1 MVRMRIPMFL
11 NSIASLSDEE
21 LMKRVASKDDDRAF
35 DELYHRHARR
45 VMGFL
50 LRQLGDSERA
60 ADLVQD
66 AFLRLWSS
74 RERYLSGKCF
84 STWLFSIAY
93 NLLKNEYRR
102 SGYSIEYA
110 EHVINSTTEE
120 QDDDLDVRL
129 DDRMFDAALRQE
141 LSLLD
146 AESRLLFSL
155 RFEEE
160 MTVPQIAEVM
170 KIPEGTVKS
179 RQHTIIRNLKQ
190 KLKIY
195 EIRR

>member
-1 MVRMRIPMFL
+1 M
-11 NSIASLSDEE
+11 NSTSEE
-21 LMKRVASKDDDRAF
+21 L
-35 DELYHRHARR
+35 DE
-45 VMGFL
+45 
-50 LRQLGDSERA
+50 
-60 ADLVQD
+60 
-66 AFLRLWSS
+66 
-74 RERYLSGKCF
+74 
-84 STWLFSIAY
+84 
-93 NLLKNEYRR
+93 
-102 SGYSIEYA
+102 
-110 EHVINSTTEE
+110 
-120 QDDDLDVRL
+120 DLDVGL
-129 DDRMFDAALRQE
+129 DDRLFDEALRKE

>member
-1 MVRMRIPMFL
+1 
-11 NSIASLSDEE
+11 
-21 LMKRVASKDDDRAF
+21 MKRVSSKDDDRAF

-50 LRQLGDSERA
+50 VRQLSDSEKA

-66 AFLRLWSS
+66 AFMRLWSS
-74 RERYLSGKCF
+74 RERYLSDKCF
-84 STWLFSIAY
+84 LTWLFSIVY

-102 SGYSIEYA
+102 SGYSSEYT
-110 EHVINSTTEE
+110 EHVMNSTTEE
-120 QDDDLDVRL
+120 QNEDLDVRL
-129 DDRMFDAALRQE
+129 DDRMFDEALRKE

-179 RQHTIIRNLKQ
+179 RQHSLVRNLKQ

>member
-21 LMKRVASKDDDRAF
+21 LMKRVASKDDERAF

-50 LRQLGDSERA
+50 MRQLGDSERA

-102 SGYSIEYA
+102 SGYSVEYA

-120 QDDDLDVRL
+120 QNDDLDVRL
-129 DDRMFDAALRQE
+129 DDKLFDAALRQE

>member
-1 MVRMRIPMFL
+1 MRIPLFF
-11 NSIASLSDEE
+11 NSIASLSDED
-21 LMKRVASKDDDRAF
+21 LMARVASKDDDRAF

-45 VMGFL
+45 VMGFIM
-50 LRQLGDSERA
+50 RQLSDSDRA

-74 RERYLSGKCF
+74 RERYIADKCF

-102 SGYSIEYA
+102 SGYSVEYA
-110 EHVINSTTEE
+110 EHVINNTTEE
-120 QDDDLDVRL
+120 QDDDLDVKL
-129 DDRMFDAALRQE
+129 DDKLFDAALRQE

>member
-1 MVRMRIPMFL
+1 MRIPLIF
-11 NSIASLSDEE
+11 NSIASLSDEN

-50 LRQLGDSERA
+50 MRQLGDSERA

-102 SGYSIEYA
+102 SGYSVEYA
-110 EHVINSTTEE
+110 EHVINRTTEE
-120 QDDDLDVRL
+120 QDDDLDVKL
-129 DDRMFDAALRQE
+129 DDKLFDAALRQE

>member
-1 MVRMRIPMFL
+1 MRLPLIFV
-11 NSIASLSDEE
+11 NKASLSDEE

-50 LRQLGDSERA
+50 MRQLGDSERA

-102 SGYSIEYA
+102 SGYSVEYA
-110 EHVINSTTEE
+110 EHVINRTTEE
-120 QDDDLDVRL
+120 QDDDLDVKL
-129 DDRMFDAALRQE
+129 DDKLFDAALRQE

>member
-1 MVRMRIPMFL
+1 MRLPLIFG
-11 NSIASLSDEE
+11 NKASLSDED
-21 LMKRVASKDDDRAF
+21 LMKRVSSKDDDRAF

-50 LRQLGDSERA
+50 VRQLSDSEKA

-66 AFLRLWSS
+66 AFMRLWSS
-74 RERYLSGKCF
+74 RERYLSDKCF
-84 STWLFSIAY
+84 STWFFSIVY

-102 SGYSIEYA
+102 SGYSSEYT
-110 EHVINSTTEE
+110 EHVMNSTTEE
-120 QDDDLDVRL
+120 QDEDLDVRL
-129 DDRMFDAALRQE
+129 DDRMFDEALRQE
-141 LSLLD
+141 LSQLD
-146 AESRLLFSL
+146 ADSRLLFSL

-179 RQHTIIRNLKQ
+179 RQHSLVRNLKQ

>member
-1 MVRMRIPMFL
+1 MRIPLIF
-11 NSIASLSDEE
+11 NSIVSLSDED
-21 LMKRVASKDDDRAF
+21 LMKRVADKDDDRAF

-50 LRQLGDSERA
+50 VRQLSDSEKA

-66 AFLRLWSS
+66 AFMRLWSS
-74 RERYLSGKCF
+74 RNRYLSDKCF
-84 STWLFSIAY
+84 STWLFSITY

-110 EHVINSTTEE
+110 EHVMNNTAEE
-120 QDDDLDVRL
+120 QDEDLDVRL
-129 DDRMFDAALRQE
+129 DDRLFDEALRKE

-155 RFEEE
+155 RFGEE
-160 MTVPQIAEVM
+160 MTVPQIVEVM

>member
-1 MVRMRIPMFL
+1 MRIPLIF
-11 NSIASLSDEE
+11 NSIASLSDED

-50 LRQLGDSERA
+50 MRQLGDSERA

-102 SGYSIEYA
+102 SGYSVEYA
-110 EHVINSTTEE
+110 EHVINRTTEE
-120 QDDDLDVRL
+120 QDDDLDVKL
-129 DDRMFDAALRQE
+129 DDKLFDAALRQE

>member
-1 MVRMRIPMFL
+1 MRIPLIFV
-11 NSIASLSDEE
+11 NKASLSDEE

-50 LRQLGDSERA
+50 MRQLGDSERA

-74 RERYLSGKCF
+74 RERYLSDKCF

-102 SGYSIEYA
+102 SGYSVEYA

-120 QDDDLDVRL
+120 QDDDLDVKL
-129 DDRMFDAALRQE
+129 DDRLFDAALRQE

>member
-1 MVRMRIPMFL
+1 MRLPLLFR
-11 NSIASLSDEE
+11 NKASLSDED
-21 LMKRVASKDDDRAF
+21 LMCRVSSKDDDRAF

-50 LRQLGDSERA
+50 VRQLSDEDRA

-66 AFLRLWSS
+66 AFMRVWSS
-74 RERYLSGKCF
+74 RERYMSGADF

-93 NLLKNEYRR
+93 NLVKNEYRR
-102 SGYSIEYA
+102 SGYSADCA
-110 EHVINSTTEE
+110 EHVAMTTTEE
-120 QDDDLDVRL
+120 QDDELELHMDNKR
-129 DDRMFDAALRQE
+129 FDEALRAE

-146 AESRLLFSL
+146 ADSRLLFSL

-160 MTVPQIAEVM
+160 MTVPQIAKVM
-170 KIPEGTVKS
+170 NIPEGTVKS
-179 RQHTIIRNLKQ
+179 RQHTIVRNLKN

-195 EIRR
+195 EI

>member
-1 MVRMRIPMFL
+1 MRIPLIFV
-11 NSIASLSDEE
+11 NKASLSDEE

-50 LRQLGDSERA
+50 MRQLGDSERA

-102 SGYSIEYA
+102 SGYSVEYA

-129 DDRMFDAALRQE
+129 DDKLFDAALRQE

>member
-1 MVRMRIPMFL
+1 MRIPLIF
-11 NSIASLSDEE
+11 NSIVSLSDED

-50 LRQLGDSERA
+50 MRQLGDSERA

-102 SGYSIEYA
+102 SGYSVEYA

-120 QDDDLDVRL
+120 QDDDLDVKL
-129 DDRMFDAALRQE
+129 DDRLFDAALRQE

-155 RFEEE
+155 RFEED

>member
-1 MVRMRIPMFL
+1 MRIPLFL
-11 NSIASLSDEE
+11 NSIASLSDED
-21 LMKRVASKDDDRAF
+21 LMARVASKDDDRAF

-50 LRQLGDSERA
+50 VRQLNDSDKA

-66 AFLRLWSS
+66 TFLRLWSS
-74 RERYLSGKCF
+74 RGRYLSDKCF

-102 SGYSIEYA
+102 SGYSVEYA
-110 EHVINSTTEE
+110 EHVINSSTEE

-129 DDRMFDAALRQE
+129 DDKLFDAALRQK

>member
-1 MVRMRIPMFL
+1 MFL
-11 NSIASLSDEE
+11 NPIASLSDED

-50 LRQLGDSERA
+50 MRQLGDSERA

-102 SGYSIEYA
+102 SGYSVEYA
-110 EHVINSTTEE
+110 EHVINRTTEE
-120 QDDDLDVRL
+120 QDDDLDVKL
-129 DDRMFDAALRQE
+129 DDKLFDAALRQE

-179 RQHTIIRNLKQ
+179 RQHTIIKKKKK

>member
-1 MVRMRIPMFL
+1 MRIPLIFV
-11 NSIASLSDEE
+11 NKASLSDEE

-102 SGYSIEYA
+102 SGYSVEYA

-120 QDDDLDVRL
+120 QDDDLDVKL
-129 DDRMFDAALRQE
+129 DDRLFDAALRQE

-160 MTVPQIAEVM
+160 MTIPQIAEVM

>member
-1 MVRMRIPMFL
+1 MRLSLMFR
-11 NSIASLSDEE
+11 NKASLSDED
-21 LMKRVASKDDDRAF
+21 LMRRVASKDDDWAF

-50 LRQLGDSERA
+50 MRQLGDSEKA

-74 RERYLSGKCF
+74 RERYLSDKCF

-102 SGYSIEYA
+102 SGYSNEYA

-120 QDDDLDVRL
+120 QDVDLDVRL
-129 DDRMFDAALRQE
+129 DDRLFDEALRQE
-141 LSLLD
+141 LSQLD
-146 AESRLLFSL
+146 ADSRLLFSL

>member
-1 MVRMRIPMFL
+1 MFL

-21 LMKRVASKDDDRAF
+21 LMKRMASKDDDRAF

-50 LRQLGDSERA
+50 VRQLSDSEKA

-66 AFLRLWSS
+66 AFMRLWSS
-74 RERYLSGKCF
+74 RERYLSDKCF
-84 STWLFSIAY
+84 STWFFSIVY

-102 SGYSIEYA
+102 SGYSSEYA
-110 EHVINSTTEE
+110 EHVINRTTEE
-120 QDDDLDVRL
+120 QDDNLDVKL
-129 DDRMFDAALRQE
+129 DDKLFDAALRQE
-141 LSLLD
+141 LSQLD

>member
-1 MVRMRIPMFL
+1 MRIPLFF
-11 NSIASLSDEE
+11 NSIASLSDED
-21 LMKRVASKDDDRAF
+21 LMARVASKDDDRAF

-45 VMGFL
+45 VMGFIM
-50 LRQLGDSERA
+50 RQLSDSDRA

-74 RERYLSGKCF
+74 RERYIADKCF

-102 SGYSIEYA
+102 SGYSNEYA
-110 EHVINSTTEE
+110 EHVMNSTTEE
-120 QDDDLDVRL
+120 QDEDLDVRL
-129 DDRMFDAALRQE
+129 DDRMFDEALRKE

-179 RQHTIIRNLKQ
+179 RQHTIIRNLKH

>member
-1 MVRMRIPMFL
+1 MFL
-11 NSIASLSDEE
+11 KSVTSMSDED
-21 LMKRVASKDDDRAF
+21 LMLRVASKDDDRAF

-50 LRQLGDSERA
+50 VRQLADQDKA
-60 ADLVQD
+60 ADITQD
-66 AFLRLWSS
+66 AFMKVWAN
-74 RERYLSGKCF
+74 RERYIADKCF

-93 NLLKNEYRR
+93 NLVKNEYRR
-102 SGYSIEYA
+102 SGYSSEYV
-110 EHVINSTTEE
+110 EHVVHTSKEE
-120 QDDDLDVRL
+120 HDEEFEIHLDNKL
-129 DDRMFDAALRQE
+129 FDEALRAE
-141 LSLLD
+141 LALLD
-146 AESRLLFSL
+146 ADSRLLFSL
-155 RFEEE
+155 RFEED

-179 RQHTIIRNLKQ
+179 RQYTLVRNLKN

>member
-1 MVRMRIPMFL
+1 MRIPLIFV
-11 NSIASLSDEE
+11 NKVSLSDEE

-50 LRQLGDSERA
+50 MRQLGDSERA

-102 SGYSIEYA
+102 SGYSVEYA

-120 QDDDLDVRL
+120 QDDDLDVKL
-129 DDRMFDAALRQE
+129 DDRLFDAALRQE

-155 RFEEE
+155 RFEED

>member
-1 MVRMRIPMFL
+1 MRLPLLFR
-11 NSIASLSDEE
+11 NKASLSDED
-21 LMKRVASKDDDRAF
+21 LMCRVSSKDDDRAF

-50 LRQLGDSERA
+50 VRQLGNEDRA

-66 AFLRLWSS
+66 AFMRVWSS
-74 RERYLSGKCF
+74 RERYMAGADF

-93 NLLKNEYRR
+93 NLVKNEYRR
-102 SGYSIEYA
+102 SGYSADYA
-110 EHVINSTTEE
+110 EHVAMTITEE
-120 QDDDLDVRL
+120 QDDDLELHMDNKR
-129 DDRMFDAALRQE
+129 FDEALRME

-146 AESRLLFSL
+146 ADSRLLFSL

-160 MTVPQIAEVM
+160 MTVPQIAKVM
-170 KIPEGTVKS
+170 NIPEGTVKS
-179 RQHTIIRNLKQ
+179 RQHTIVRNLKN

-195 EIRR
+195 EI

>member
-1 MVRMRIPMFL
+1 MRLPLIFV
-11 NSIASLSDEE
+11 NKASLSDEE

-35 DELYHRHARR
+35 DELYHRHARS

-50 LRQLGDSERA
+50 MRQLGDSERA

-102 SGYSIEYA
+102 SGYSVEYA
-110 EHVINSTTEE
+110 EHVINRTTEE
-120 QDDDLDVRL
+120 QDDDLDVKL
-129 DDRMFDAALRQE
+129 DDKLFDAALRQE

-160 MTVPQIAEVM
+160 MTIPQIAEVM

>member
-1 MVRMRIPMFL
+1 MRIPL
-11 NSIASLSDEE
+11 IINSIASLSDED

-50 LRQLGDSERA
+50 MRQIGDSEKA

-74 RERYLSGKCF
+74 RERYLSDKCF
-84 STWLFSIAY
+84 STWLSSIAY

-102 SGYSIEYA
+102 SGYSCEYA
-110 EHVINSTTEE
+110 EHVINSTSEE
-120 QDDDLDVRL
+120 QDEDLDVRL
-129 DDRMFDAALRQE
+129 DDRLFDEALRKE

-179 RQHTIIRNLKQ
+179 RQHTIIRNLKH

>member
-1 MVRMRIPMFL
+1 
-11 NSIASLSDEE
+11 
-21 LMKRVASKDDDRAF
+21 MKRVADKDDDRAF

-50 LRQLGDSERA
+50 MRQLSDSEKA

-66 AFLRLWSS
+66 AFMRLWSS
-74 RERYLSGKCF
+74 RNRYLSDKCF
-84 STWLFSIAY
+84 STWLFSITY

-102 SGYSIEYA
+102 SGYSSEYA
-110 EHVINSTTEE
+110 EHVMNNTAEE
-120 QDDDLDVRL
+120 QDEDLDVRL
-129 DDRMFDAALRQE
+129 DDRLFDEALRKE

-179 RQHTIIRNLKQ
+179 RQHTIIRNLKH

>member
-1 MVRMRIPMFL
+1 MRIPLIF
-11 NSIASLSDEE
+11 NSIVSLSDED
-21 LMKRVASKDDDRAF
+21 LMKRVADKDDDRAF

-50 LRQLGDSERA
+50 MRQLSDSEKA

-66 AFLRLWSS
+66 AFMRLWSS
-74 RERYLSGKCF
+74 RNRYLSDKCF

-102 SGYSIEYA
+102 SGYSVEYA

-129 DDRMFDAALRQE
+129 DDKLFDAALRQE

>member
-1 MVRMRIPMFL
+1 MRIPLFF
-11 NSIASLSDEE
+11 NSIASLSDED
-21 LMKRVASKDDDRAF
+21 LMARVASKDDDRAF
-35 DELYHRHARR
+35 DELYHRHALR
-45 VMGFL
+45 VMGFIM
-50 LRQLGDSERA
+50 RQLSDSDRA

-74 RERYLSGKCF
+74 RERYIADKCF

-93 NLLKNEYRR
+93 NLIKNEYRR
-102 SGYSIEYA
+102 SGYQNEYT
-110 EHVINSTTEE
+110 EHVMNSTTEVHDE
-120 QDDDLDVRL
+120 DWDVKL
-129 DDRMFDAALRQE
+129 DDHLFDEALHKE

-146 AESRLLFSL
+146 ADSRLLFSL

>member
-1 MVRMRIPMFL
+1 MFL
-11 NSIASLSDEE
+11 NPIASLSDED

-102 SGYSIEYA
+102 SGYSVEYA

-120 QDDDLDVRL
+120 QDDDLDVKL
-129 DDRMFDAALRQE
+129 DDRLFDAALRQE

-160 MTVPQIAEVM
+160 MTIPQIAEVM

>member
-1 MVRMRIPMFL
+1 MRIPLIF
-11 NSIASLSDEE
+11 NSIASLSDED
-21 LMKRVASKDDDRAF
+21 LMRRVASRDDDRAF
-35 DELYHRHARR
+35 DELYHRYARR

-50 LRQLGDSERA
+50 MRQLNDSEKA

-66 AFLRLWSS
+66 AFMRLWSS
-74 RERYLSGKCF
+74 RERYLSGKSF

-102 SGYSIEYA
+102 SGYSSEYA
-110 EHVINSTTEE
+110 EHVMNSTTEE
-120 QDDDLDVRL
+120 QDEDVELRL
-129 DDRMFDAALRQE
+129 DDRLFDEALRKE
-141 LSLLD
+141 LALLD
-146 AESRLLFSL
+146 ADSRLLFSL

-179 RQHTIIRNLKQ
+179 RQHTIVRNLKQ

>member
-1 MVRMRIPMFL
+1 
-11 NSIASLSDEE
+11 
-21 LMKRVASKDDDRAF
+21 MKRVSSKDDDRAF

-50 LRQLGDSERA
+50 VRQLSDSEKA

-66 AFLRLWSS
+66 AFVRLWSS
-74 RERYLSGKCF
+74 RERYLSDKCF
-84 STWLFSIAY
+84 STWFFSIVY

-102 SGYSIEYA
+102 SGYTSEYT
-110 EHVINSTTEE
+110 EHVMNSTTEE
-120 QDDDLDVRL
+120 QDEDLDVRL
-129 DDRMFDAALRQE
+129 DDRMFDEALRQE
-141 LSLLD
+141 LSQLD
-146 AESRLLFSL
+146 ADSRLLFSL

-179 RQHTIIRNLKQ
+179 RQHSLVRNLKQ

>member
-1 MVRMRIPMFL
+1 MRIPLIF
-11 NSIASLSDEE
+11 NSVVSLSDED
-21 LMKRVASKDDDRAF
+21 LMKCVASKDDDRAF
-35 DELYHRHARR
+35 DELYHRYARR

-50 LRQLGDSERA
+50 MRQLNDSEKA

-66 AFLRLWSS
+66 AFMRLWSS
-74 RERYLSGKCF
+74 RERYVSDRCF

-102 SGYSIEYA
+102 SGYSVEYA
-110 EHVINSTTEE
+110 EHVINRTTEE
-120 QDDDLDVRL
+120 QDDDLDVKL
-129 DDRMFDAALRQE
+129 DDKLFDAALRQE

>member
-1 MVRMRIPMFL
+1 MFF
-11 NSIASLSDEE
+11 NPIASLSDED

-50 LRQLGDSERA
+50 VRQLSDSERA

-102 SGYSIEYA
+102 SGYSVEYA

-120 QDDDLDVRL
+120 QDDDLDVKL
-129 DDRMFDAALRQE
+129 DDKLFDAALRQE

>member
-1 MVRMRIPMFL
+1 MRIPLFF
-11 NSIASLSDEE
+11 NSIASLADED
-21 LMKRVASKDDDRAF
+21 LMARVASKDDDRAF

-45 VMGFL
+45 VMGFIM
-50 LRQLGDSERA
+50 RQLSDSDRA

-74 RERYLSGKCF
+74 RERYIADKCF
-84 STWLFSIAY
+84 STW
-93 NLLKNEYRR
+93 
-102 SGYSIEYA
+102 
-110 EHVINSTTEE
+110 
-120 QDDDLDVRL
+120 
-129 DDRMFDAALRQE
+129 
-141 LSLLD
+141 
-146 AESRLLFSL
+146 LFSL

>member
-1 MVRMRIPMFL
+1 MM
-11 NSIASLSDEE
+11 
-21 LMKRVASKDDDRAF
+21 RVASKDDDRAF

-45 VMGFL
+45 FMGFL
-50 LRQLGDSERA
+50 MRQLGDSERA

-102 SGYSIEYA
+102 SGYSVEYA
-110 EHVINSTTEE
+110 EHVINNTTEE
-120 QDDDLDVRL
+120 QDDDLDVKL
-129 DDRMFDAALRQE
+129 DDKLFDAALRQE
-141 LSLLD
+141 LSQLD

>member
-1 MVRMRIPMFL
+1 MRLPLIFG
-11 NSIASLSDEE
+11 NIASLSDED

-102 SGYSIEYA
+102 SGYSVEYA
-110 EHVINSTTEE
+110 EHVINRTTEE

-129 DDRMFDAALRQE
+129 DDKLFDTALRQE

-160 MTVPQIAEVM
+160 MTFPQIAEVM

-195 EIRR
+195 EFRR

>member
-1 MVRMRIPMFL
+1 
-11 NSIASLSDEE
+11 
-21 LMKRVASKDDDRAF
+21 MKRVADKDDDRAF

-102 SGYSIEYA
+102 SGYSVEYA
-110 EHVINSTTEE
+110 EHVINCTTEE

-129 DDRMFDAALRQE
+129 DDKLFDAALRQE

-155 RFEEE
+155 RFEEG

>member
-1 MVRMRIPMFL
+1 MRLPLIFG
-11 NSIASLSDEE
+11 NKASLSDED
-21 LMKRVASKDDDRAF
+21 LMKRVSSKDDDRAF

-50 LRQLGDSERA
+50 VRQLSDSEKA

-66 AFLRLWSS
+66 AFMRLWSS
-74 RERYLSGKCF
+74 RERYMSGADF

-102 SGYSIEYA
+102 SGYSVEYA
-110 EHVINSTTEE
+110 EHVIGSTTEE
-120 QDDDLDVRL
+120 QDEDLEVRL
-129 DDRMFDAALRQE
+129 DDRLFDEALRQE
-141 LSLLD
+141 LSQLD
-146 AESRLLFSL
+146 ADSRLLFSL